1 MMARSRILGL
11 AAAMTIIAALCSIT
25 TATAQGVAWNC
36 RTTTVCNQTHCDAR
50 LTFGTIPFSLITVN
64 VPAGQCV
71 TVATAGAT
79 SIDRVVGAAGG
90 GYPVLGPPPVPPC
103 NCPLGSWS
111 VCCVTLPPNNCCF
124 DVCFDQTKCQ
134 ITLLPA
140 ACPTGTC
147 RP

>member
-1 MMARSRILGL
+1 MIHRTRIMALT
-11 AAAMTIIAALCSIT
+11 AAMVIIASLSVIA

-36 RTTTVCNQTHCDAR
+36 KTTTICNQTRCAAR
-50 LTFGTIPFSLITVN
+50 LTFGTIPFSLISVN
-64 VPAGQCV
+64 VDPGQCR
-71 TVATAGAT
+71 TVSTAGVT

-90 GYPVLGPPPVPPC
+90 GYPVLGPPPVAPC

-111 VCCVTLPPNNCCF
+111 VCCVTLPPDNCCF
-124 DVCFDQTKCQ
+124 DICFDQTKCT

-140 ACPTGTC
+140 ACPAGSC